1 MMSRHR
7 RRRRARFNYRRRYR
21 RNPGAATG
29 GLALTRPKTW
39 IPYLVTAAV
48 SALTT
53 GLSPRLLGPAV
64 TPMYA
69 YAVQGGVAVA
79 GGIGLPMLGLR
90 PAHGLIWFLVS
101 AGVIVSDVLY
111 RYLMPQLG
119 LAAYPYEAHAALSSM
134 GQEPYYP
141 PRLALGAYP
150 ARYSPLSSMGD
161 VGAYEPVPPMEAP
174 WERGYGTFHQTHH

>member
-1 MMSRHR
+1 M
-7 RRRRARFNYRRRYR
+7 
-21 RNPGAATG
+21 
-29 GLALTRPKTW
+29 TW
-39 IPYLVTAAV
+39 IPYLATAGI

-53 GLSPRLLGPAV
+53 GLAPRVLGPAV
-64 TPMYA
+64 TPLYA
-69 YAVQGGVAVA
+69 YGIQGAVAVV

-90 PAHGLIWFLVS
+90 AAHGLVWFLVS
-101 AGVIVSDVLY
+101 AGVIVSDVVF

-141 PRLALGAYP
+141 PRLAAYP
-150 ARYSPLSSMGD
+150 SRWQPLASGVDS

-174 WERGYGTFHQTHH
+174 WERNFGSHHVSVH